1 MFPMQGDVGPI
12 AVEYDAG
19 GERVR
24 KTFDDVFEARRFYT
38 RMFFAGRRPR
48 VVKPDANAPADQAG

>member
-1 MFPMQGDVGPI
+1 MFPMQGEVGPL

-48 VVKPDANAPADQAG
+48 VVKPDHDAQVEEAG